1 MLYSGADVRAP
12 GSASSKEEM
21 MTTPQQ
27 PPYGPYGQP
36 GQQPPPPYGQPLYGQ
51 PPYGQP
57 PYGQPPYPPPGTTS
71 QWGPSSIGI
80 EPNIAAGLGY
90 LVSIVAII
98 FFFMEKRNRF
108 VKFHNAQAI
117 LLSIAYLVFFGLW
130 FVAFFVVVGLSANG
144 DPETSSTVA
153 GLGLILMSLCI
164 GVIALLYLG
173 LWIWGMIAA
182 FTGRVV
188 KFPLIGAIA
197 QRWAGGPVVPVFSY
211 APPSPR

>member
-1 MLYSGADVRAP
+1 
-12 GSASSKEEM
+12 
-21 MTTPQQ
+21 MTTPPEQ
-27 PPYGPYGQP
+27 PPYGQA
-36 GQQPPPPYGQPLYGQ
+36 PPPPYGQQPPYGQPSFGQ
-51 PPYGQP
+51 PPYGQA
-57 PYGQPPYPPPGTTS
+57 PYPPYQPPGYAPSPPGTSS

-108 VKFHNAQAI
+108 VKFHTAQAI
-117 LLSIAYLVFFGLW
+117 LLTIAYLVIFGLW
-130 FVAFFVVVGLSANG
+130 FGAFFVVILLSSNT
-144 DPETSSTVA
+144 DPTGSGATA
-153 GLGLILMSLCI
+153 GLALILMTLCI
-164 GVIALLYLG
+164 GVIALAYLG

-197 QRWAGGPVVPVFSY
+197 QRWAGGPVVPVYFY
-211 APPSPR
+211 APPQPPPPAY

>member
-1 MLYSGADVRAP
+1 
-12 GSASSKEEM
+12 
-21 MTTPQQ
+21 MTTP
-27 PPYGPYGQP
+27 P
-36 GQQPPPPYGQPLYGQ
+36 Q

-57 PYGQPPYPPPGTTS
+57 PYQQPVYPPPGYAPSPPGTSS

-108 VKFHNAQAI
+108 VKFHTAQAI
-117 LLSIAYLVFFGLW
+117 LLNIAYLVFFGLW
-130 FVAFFVVVGLSANG
+130 FAAFFVVIALSANS
-144 DPETSSTVA
+144 DPATADATA
-153 GLGLILMSLCI
+153 GLALILMTLCI
-164 GVIALLYLG
+164 GVIALLYLA
-173 LWIWGMIAA
+173 LWIWGMVAA

-197 QRWAGGPVVPVFSY
+197 QRWAGGPVVPVYFY
-211 APPSPR
+211 APPPPPPAPPAY

>member
-1 MLYSGADVRAP
+1 
-12 GSASSKEEM
+12 

-27 PPYGPYGQP
+27 PPYGPYGSSGQP
-36 GQQPPPPYGQPLYGQ
+36 GQQPPPPYGQPSYGQ

-57 PYGQPPYPPPGTTS
+57 LYGQPPYPPPGTSS
-71 QWGPSSIGI
+71 QWGPSSIGV

-117 LLSIAYLVFFGLW
+117 LLTIAYLVFFGLW

-144 DPETSSTVA
+144 DPQTSSTVA

-197 QRWAGGPVVPVFSY
+197 QRWAGGPVVPVFPYPAASA
-211 APPSPR
+211 APPPPSAY